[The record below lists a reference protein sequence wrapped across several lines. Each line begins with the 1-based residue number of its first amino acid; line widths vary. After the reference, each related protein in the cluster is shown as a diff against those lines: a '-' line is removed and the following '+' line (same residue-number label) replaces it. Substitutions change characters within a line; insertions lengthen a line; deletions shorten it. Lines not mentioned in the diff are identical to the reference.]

1 MYTTSYALSDAK
13 ISPAMPAHDAYNSP
27 MQPRRIGISLALA
40 ALLSTAAAPRSY
52 TQSGSPLHP
61 PPVSNPTPQLPAE
74 DATARAELDTGSQLT
89 ARGYLQQA
97 IPHLL
102 AAQAAGLDP
111 YATGINLG
119 ICYLGTGNYK
129 QAIAVLHAL
138 KATGLG
144 SAAVDNLL
152 AQAYVGDAQP
162 QEALRSFRRAAEATP
177 KDEKLY
183 AYLADAC
190 TDHKDYGLGLDI
202 VDRGLAQLPSS
213 ARLHY
218 EKALFLSQ
226 LGRFEE
232 GKPEFERAAQLAPGS
247 YIGYLALV
255 QENLYEDRLSAA
267 DKILHEAIQ
276 SGQRDYRMLSLLGT
290 VLLHEG
296 AAPGEPSFDEARTA
310 LEQSAQE
317 NPGYSA
323 TQIALGKVYLME
335 NQPQKAVDHL
345 EIGRRLE
352 PDNPAVYTSLASA
365 WDQLGNH
372 AQARLMRIEMGRL
385 LAKKPAAG
393 AAAEQP

>member
-1 MYTTSYALSDAK
+1 M
-13 ISPAMPAHDAYNSP
+13 IPRDAYNTP

-40 ALLSTAAAPRSY
+40 ALLSTAAHSRSY
-52 TQSGSPLHP
+52 AQSGSLLHP
-61 PPVSNPTPQLPAE
+61 PPASNPTPQLPAE
-74 DATARAELDTGSQLT
+74 DATARAELETGSQLT
-89 ARGYLQQA
+89 AHGFLQQA

-102 AAQAAGLDP
+102 TAQSAGINP

-129 QAIAVLHAL
+129 QAIAVLQAL
-138 KATGLG
+138 EDKGLG
-144 SAAVDNLL
+144 SAAADNLL
-152 AQAYVGDAQP
+152 SQAYIGDAQP
-162 QEALRSFRRAAEATP
+162 QEALRSFRRAAADTP

-190 TDHKDYGLGLDI
+190 TDHKDDALGLEI
-202 VDRGLAQLPSS
+202 VDQGLVQLPRS

-255 QENLYEDRLSAA
+255 QENLYEDKLSAA
-267 DKILHEAIQ
+267 DRILHEAIQ

-296 AAPGEPSFDEARTA
+296 AAPGEPGFVEARTA

-385 LAKKPAAG
+385 LAKKTPAG
-393 AAAEQP
+393 AATEQP